1 MVDTL
6 VSIITPAY
14 NAEAYLQEA
23 IASVQAQGY
32 TNWEMIIVDDCS
44 SDGTQRIARR
54 AAEQDARIR
63 YERLVSNSG
72 AAVARNRALELAR
85 GRYVAFL
92 DADDRWKSGKLER
105 QLACMKEN
113 GYGFTFTGYEIIG
126 REGNGFIQVP
136 KSQNY
141 VQALKNTAIGC
152 LTVIIDRSKSGDFQM
167 PNYRRGQDHLTWL
180 MLLKGGMTAYG
191 LNENLAEY
199 RKTGNGSLSG
209 NKLKALKRQWH
220 NYRKVEGIRLLPCC
234 YYYLCYI
241 VNALK
246 KHSGA

>member
-1 MVDTL
+1 MNDAL

-14 NAEAYLQEA
+14 NAETYIQEA
-23 IASVQAQGY
+23 ISSVQAQEY
-32 TNWEMIIVDDCS
+32 QNWEMIIVDDCS
-44 SDGTQRIARR
+44 TDATPNVVGR
-54 AAEQDARIR
+54 AAQQDARIR
-63 YERLVSNSG
+63 YERLKQNSG
-72 AAVARNRALELAR
+72 AAVARNRALELAQ

-92 DADDRWKSGKLER
+92 DADDRWKPNKLVR
-105 QLACMKEN
+105 QLEFMRQN

-126 REGNGFIQVP
+126 RTGGGFIQVP

-141 VQALKNTAIGC
+141 VDALKNTAIGC
-152 LTVIIDRSKSGDFQM
+152 LTVIIDRAQSGNFQM

-180 MLLKGGMTAYG
+180 MLLKAGMTAYG

-199 RKTGNGSLSG
+199 RKTGSGSLSG
-209 NKLKALKRQWH
+209 NKFKALKRQWH
-220 NYRKVEGIRLLPCC
+220 NYRKVEALPLLPCC

>member
-1 MVDTL
+1 
-6 VSIITPAY
+6 
-14 NAEAYLQEA
+14 
-23 IASVQAQGY
+23 
-32 TNWEMIIVDDCS
+32 
-44 SDGTQRIARR
+44 
-54 AAEQDARIR
+54 
-63 YERLVSNSG
+63 
-72 AAVARNRALELAR
+72 
-85 GRYVAFL
+85 
-92 DADDRWKSGKLER
+92 
-105 QLACMKEN
+105 
-113 GYGFTFTGYEIIG
+113 
-126 REGNGFIQVP
+126 
-136 KSQNY
+136 
-141 VQALKNTAIGC
+141 
-152 LTVIIDRSKSGDFQM
+152 
-167 PNYRRGQDHLTWL
+167 